1 MIRKKNLFDLFPY
14 LGIALFTWFFLPPDK
29 KGSVLYCLFCL
40 GVGLSLYAVKHEYAK
55 RFTKKGTEVTLSDAK
70 RAGLY
75 ALTLDENEKAE
86 LASALGHDGAKIIFS
101 PDGKIGWRDIAS
113 LTGGVYLLFGIPDSA
128 CKAVIQKLASGA
140 EFIPLNQIYK
150 KLRPYLSRSSA
161 SFYKELSDSL
171 NINRCFLTSYLF
183 LVIYILTGFLS
194 FLVPG
199 LLLSF
204 FTVWIGFSQQKK

>member
-14 LGIALFTWFFLPPDK
+14 LGIALFTWFFLPPEK

-55 RFTKKGTEVTLSDAK
+55 RFSKKGTEVTLSDAK

-113 LTGGVYLLFGIPDSA
+113 LTGGVYLLFGIPD
-128 CKAVIQKLASGA
+128 KH
-140 EFIPLNQIYK
+140 
-150 KLRPYLSRSSA
+150 
-161 SFYKELSDSL
+161 LSDSSFRNEAWFSPYTRL
-171 NINRCFLTSYLF
+171 SHEIPGGGKNHFLL
-183 LVIYILTGFLS
+183 
-194 FLVPG
+194 
-199 LLLSF
+199 
-204 FTVWIGFSQQKK
+204 QEE